1 MRRMSLTNAPVRV
14 SVGGQPAQATY
25 PGVAPG
31 FAGLERLNVIVP
43 AGLGPGGQLVSPS
56 TADPAMRE

>member
-1 MRRMSLTNAPVRV
+1 VRV
-14 SVGGQPAQATY
+14 SLGGQPAQATY
-25 PGVAPG
+25 QGVAPG
-31 FAGLERLNVIVP
+31 FAGLEQLNVIVP